1 MVVGSE
7 MSDCLEEM
15 IHGLRNERDQ
25 ARSGILM
32 EDSIASD
39 VNSSAGLV
47 RLDEDKIYL
56 NWWR

>member
-25 ARSGILM
+25 ARVGDFDGRFYSF
-32 EDSIASD
+32 
-39 VNSSAGLV
+39 
-47 RLDEDKIYL
+47 
-56 NWWR
+56 

>member
-1 MVVGSE
+1 MVVRSE

-56 NWWR
+56 N

>member
-1 MVVGSE
+1 MKE
-7 MSDCLEEM
+7 IKQE
-15 IHGLRNERDQ
+15 
-25 ARSGILM
+25 SGILM

-56 NWWR
+56 D